1 MHPMSSEPKQ
11 HDSDEE
17 SNLFDDYDEFAKVLR
32 TWFVAYGIGGPVL
45 LLTNEAV
52 RSKIATSGF
61 ARCIAL
67 AFLIGVG
74 LQVLLALVNKTAL
87 WLCYKAARE
96 PNLRKSR
103 AYRAAEWFAY
113 EFWIDFL
120 VDLTSFVLFAW
131 ATYRVFIILTT
142 A

>member
-1 MHPMSSEPKQ
+1 MSSEPRQ
-11 HDSDEE
+11 HGSETEGD
-17 SNLFDDYDEFAKVLR
+17 LFDDYNEFAKVLR

-52 RSKIATSGF
+52 RSKIAASGF
-61 ARCIAL
+61 ARCIAA

-74 LQVLLALVNKTAL
+74 SQVLLALINKTAL

-96 PNLRKSR
+96 PNLRKR
-103 AYRAAEWFAY
+103 PAYRAAEWFAY

-120 VDLTSFVLFAW
+120 ADLSSFVFFAW
-131 ATYRVFIILTT
+131 ATYQVFMTLTT
-142 A
+142 G